1 MQIVTLTWQQTI
13 PIRHQV
19 LWPTEAPEY
28 CKVEGDETA
37 LHVGVM
43 VEDGLVC
50 VASIYIEVE
59 SKTARLRKFATLA
72 AYQGKGIGTHLIHHL
87 IDILTKQGVAYF
99 WFDARAS
106 ALSFYQRL
114 GFQTSSE
121 VFYKNQVPFYKMHQN
136 LIVKNNLNNPI

>member
-1 MQIVTLTWQQTI
+1 VQIVTLTWQQTL

-19 LWPTEAPEY
+19 LWPSEPPEY

-43 VEDGLVC
+43 IEGELVC
-50 VASIYIEVE
+50 VASVYSEVA
-59 SKTARLRKFATLA
+59 SNAARLRKFATLP

-87 IDILTKQGVAYF
+87 IDELTKQGIIYF

-121 VFYKNQVPFYKMHQN
+121 LFYKNKVPFYKMHQN
-136 LIVKNNLNNPI
+136 LVVKSKLNSPI